1 LSFFYRNTL
10 DARVR
15 RKLSSFLHSFFV
27 DVNPDHRSSILV
39 FGSGRSGTNWLA
51 ETINYDQAHRF
62 IVEPFNRERV
72 PLAAGFSKMQYL
84 RPDDDD
90 PRFVEPARAIFQ
102 GRVRCPWTDSMNA
115 RSIAHSRVI
124 KDVRSSLLSGWIA
137 SHFPGMPLVYI
148 VRHPCAVAH
157 SRTRLNWV
165 PRAAAVYLD
174 QTALME
180 DHLEPFRDV
189 IEGTYSPFLRHVVD
203 WCIENYVPMRQLD
216 LARPCIVQYEWL
228 AADRVRELRR
238 VFDHIGQPFGIE
250 AVRRSERPSATSFT
264 SPANRAHAK
273 RDTSDLWHEQRP
285 RSEIRAAMNI
295 VDRFGLESWFASDDA
310 SLTSGEALRTF
321 R

>member
-1 LSFFYRNTL
+1 
-10 DARVR
+10 
-15 RKLSSFLHSFFV
+15 V

-72 PLAAGFSKMQYL
+72 PIAAGFSKAQYL

-90 PRFVEPARAIFQ
+90 PRFVEPASAIFQ
-102 GRVRCPWTDSMNA
+102 GRVRCPWTDSLNA

-124 KDVRSSLLSGWIA
+124 KDVRSSLLSAWIA
-137 SHFPGMPLVYI
+137 AHFPGMPLVFI

-165 PRAAAVYLD
+165 PRAADVYLE
-174 QTALME
+174 QAALME

-189 IEGTYSPFLRHVVD
+189 IEASHTPFLRHVLD

-216 LARPCIVQYEWL
+216 SVRPCIVRYERL
-228 AADRVRELRR
+228 VADRVRELRR
-238 VFDHIGQPFGIE
+238 VFDHIGRPFGIE

-264 SPANRAHAK
+264 SPANRAYAK
-273 RDTSDLWHEQRP
+273 WETSDLWHEQRP
-285 RSEIRAAMNI
+285 RSEIRAATSI
-295 VDRFGLESWFASDDA
+295 VERFGLESWFASESAPPERD
-310 SLTSGEALRTF
+310 EALRTV